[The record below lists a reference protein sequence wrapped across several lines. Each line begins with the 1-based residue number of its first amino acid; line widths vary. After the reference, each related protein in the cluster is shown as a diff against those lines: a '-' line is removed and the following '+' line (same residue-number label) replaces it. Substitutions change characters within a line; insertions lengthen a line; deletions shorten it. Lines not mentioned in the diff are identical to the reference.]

1 MADADKQIRVQI
13 ELDKTGSGG
22 EAAQAELAAISG
34 AQKTT
39 ADTTQKVGTESEKA
53 AEKVKL
59 FSGEGR
65 EMHRVIGEL
74 NRISPLLGEALR
86 VAMHPV
92 GGTIAAAIGL
102 FVLMKEH
109 IKEVNKELDDMAE
122 AAAKPEFL
130 EGIRAK
136 QAALREAAD
145 AAQDYAQHIADIA
158 ASETTVTA
166 QLTAQL
172 ALQKSIDEARS
183 AQANAEES
191 LAQAKI
197 KALVAEGK
205 LSPEEGEKSHI
216 ASLYH
221 LRLPAGFA
229 DTLLRRL

>member
-74 NRISPLLGEALR
+74 NHISPLLGEALS

-92 GGTIAAAIGL
+92 GGTIAAAPPLTAYHIAFL
-102 FVLMKEH
+102 ILAALM
-109 IKEVNKELDDMAE
+109 
-122 AAAKPEFL
+122 AAATAHHAGL
-130 EGIRAK
+130 AR
-136 QAALREAAD
+136 D
-145 AAQDYAQHIADIA
+145 AGHVV
-158 ASETTVTA
+158 SGR
-166 QLTAQL
+166 
-172 ALQKSIDEARS
+172 K
-183 AQANAEES
+183 
-191 LAQAKI
+191 
-197 KALVAEGK
+197 
-205 LSPEEGEKSHI
+205 
-216 ASLYH
+216 
-221 LRLPAGFA
+221 
-229 DTLLRRL
+229 